1 MRQVRK
7 QREQRLVTKREY
19 ETIFQKDAYG
29 IHSFINHLGSIES
42 RHVSLFLN
50 VCVYADEMQRLVQLR
65 IDRWLCVMPT
75 KSTAFQAT
83 DKSAARPLKWRT
95 RDTPVW
101 QPKRQHIR
109 RNNKTK
115 EQRERRLAKITVCLK
130 KRRDSET
137 KEQREHR
144 LARFAEY
151 QKIRRDNET
160 EEQPKRRHAKQVECK
175 KIHRNN
181 ETGEQRKRRLAK
193 HGEYKKTALAP
204 SHWMH

>member
-1 MRQVRK
+1 MRGLSATRQARK

-19 ETIFQKDAYG
+19 ETRFQRDAYG

-42 RHVSLFLN
+42 RHVSLFGN

-65 IDRWLCVMPT
+65 IDRWLCVLPT
-75 KSTAFQAT
+75 KSTASQAT
-83 DKSAARPLKWRT
+83 DKSAAHPLKWRT

-101 QPKRQHIR
+101 QPKHQNIHL
-109 RNNKTK
+109 NKKTK
-115 EQRERRLAKITVCLK
+115 ERRERRIAKITECLK

-160 EEQPKRRHAKQVECK
+160 
-175 KIHRNN
+175 
-181 ETGEQRKRRLAK
+181 GEQRKLRPAK
-193 HGEYKKTALAP
+193 HGEYKKKALAP